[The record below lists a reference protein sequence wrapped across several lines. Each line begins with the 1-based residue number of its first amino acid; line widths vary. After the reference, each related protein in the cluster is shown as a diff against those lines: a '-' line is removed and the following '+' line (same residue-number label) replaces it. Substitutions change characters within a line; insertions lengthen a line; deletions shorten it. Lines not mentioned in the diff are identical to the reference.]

1 MFKDSYQLPPKKVS
15 AIEWTG
21 DPLHYDFQLFGLGK
35 GHREFWA
42 INPNNDILEQWDTD
56 LKFYVDTIPDTRKC
70 VVLSYRGEWIVKIFK
85 QDWYPYH
92 GYENVEIVKPKIIW
106 SYNSDVDK
114 QITFED
120 NPYGLYVPDPWE
132 RNYKLVWYMDP
143 RFNPLDEDVWVFSC
157 HPVNGD
163 ILGTKHMGYIIP
175 DIEVSF
181 NDVLPDLGV
190 DVNECCPPY
199 WDLIYEC
206 AYELDRTHLSSHD
219 ELLWVIK
226 FKPMWGPPK
235 DWKWIGTISPE
246 YTVILNPDLPDLSY
260 DIDYVIPWHDFKF
273 EHVWMIDRKH
283 LHPGE
288 DDIWAFT
295 IQVSSELDGS
305 KIIDYVS
312 PVAEIIYNPDLPHTA
327 YDIDYVIPWHDFKFE
342 HVWMLD
348 RKHLQ
353 QGEVD
358 MWAFTIHVSNEPSGS
373 KIIDHV
379 SPETEIIYNPDLPLM
394 SYDIDY
400 VIPWYDFKFEHVW
413 MLDRKH
419 LQHGEKDIWAFTIH
433 VSNEPSGSKIIDHV
447 SPETEIIYNPDL
459 PLMSYD
465 IDYVIPWYDFK
476 FAHVWMLD
484 RSISG
489 QSNIWALRL
498 YVSDELEGIKQ
509 LGTVIP
515 SNLSKQLDVI
525 FISYHE
531 VNAEENWQ
539 RVLEKAPHAKRVN
552 GVKGILSAHKA
563 AAKLAK
569 SDMFYVV
576 DGDAYLSD
584 DWNFDFQP
592 TIFDRDCTYVWN
604 SLNPVNSLTYGFGGV
619 KLFSKSKIQRLRS
632 WGTDLTLSVSN
643 KLKVINAISNITKF
657 NTSEY
662 ATWRTAFRECA
673 KLSKKE
679 DTESKQRL
687 LAWLN
692 PVPTSEYYEWA
703 KLGAEQGQLYAS
715 SDLPIDNINDYDW
728 LQLQF
733 KGKLN
738 E

>member
-1 MFKDSYQLPPKKVS
+1 MFENIYQLSPKKVS

-21 DPLHYDFQLFGLGK
+21 DSLHYDFQLFGLGK

-42 INPNNDILEQWDTD
+42 INPNTDILEQWDTD

-70 VVLSYRGEWIVKIFK
+70 VVLSYQGEWIVKIFK

-92 GYENVEIVKPKIIW
+92 GYENIEIVKPKIVW

-120 NPYGLYVPDPWE
+120 NPYGLYEPDPWE

-143 RFNPLDEDVWVFSC
+143 RFNPLDEEVWVFSSQ
-157 HPVNGD
+157 PVNGD

-181 NDVLPDLGV
+181 NDALPDLGV

-206 AYELDRTHLSSHD
+206 AYELDRKHIVSHD

-246 YTVILNPDLPDLSY
+246 YTVILNPNLPDMSY

-273 EHVWMIDRKH
+273 EHIWMLDRKH
-283 LHPGE
+283 LHNDE

-312 PVAEIIYNPDLPHTA
+312 PAAEIVYNPDLPLVS

-348 RKHLQ
+348 R
-353 QGEVD
+353 
-358 MWAFTIHVSNEPSGS
+358 
-373 KIIDHV
+373 
-379 SPETEIIYNPDLPLM
+379 
-394 SYDIDY
+394 
-400 VIPWYDFKFEHVW
+400 
-413 MLDRKH
+413 
-419 LQHGEKDIWAFTIH
+419 
-433 VSNEPSGSKIIDHV
+433 
-447 SPETEIIYNPDL
+447 
-459 PLMSYD
+459 
-465 IDYVIPWYDFK
+465 
-476 FAHVWMLD
+476 
-484 RSISG
+484 SISG
-489 QSNIWALRL
+489 QSDIWALRV
-498 YVSDELEGIKQ
+498 YVSDKLEGIKQ
-509 LGTVIP
+509 INTVIP
-515 SNLSKQLDVI
+515 SNFSKQLDVI

-531 VNAEENWQ
+531 LNAEENWQ
-539 RVLEKAPHAKRVN
+539 RVLEKAPYAKRVN
-552 GVKGILSAHKA
+552 GVTGILSAHKA

-576 DGDAYLSD
+576 DGDAYLLD

-592 TIFDRDCTYVWN
+592 TIFDRDCTHVWN
-604 SLNPVNSLTYGFGGV
+604 SLNPVNNLTYGFGGV
-619 KLFSKSKIQRLRS
+619 KLFNKSKVQRLRS
-632 WGTDLTLSVSN
+632 WGTDLTLSVSK
-643 KLKVINAISNITKF
+643 KLKIINTISNITKF

-673 KLSKKE
+673 KLAKKE
-679 DTESKQRL
+679 DAESKERL
-687 LAWLN
+687 QSWLN
-692 PVPTSEYYEWA
+692 PVVTVEYYKWA
-703 KLGAEQGQLYAS
+703 KLGAEQGSAYAS
-715 SDLPIDNINDYDW
+715 SDLPISNINDYTW
-728 LQLQF
+728 LEIQF

>member
-1 MFKDSYQLPPKKVS
+1 MFENIYQLSPKKVS
-15 AIEWTG
+15 AVEWTG
-21 DPLHYDFQLFGLGK
+21 DPLHYDFQLFRLGK

-70 VVLSYRGEWIVKIFK
+70 VVLSYQGEWIVKVFK

-92 GYENVEIVKPKIIW
+92 GYENIEIVKPKILW

-120 NPYGLYVPDPWE
+120 NPYGLYEPDPWE

-157 HPVNGD
+157 QPVNGD
-163 ILGTKHMGYIIP
+163 ILGTKHMGYLIP

-181 NDVLPDLGV
+181 NDALPDLGV
-190 DVNECCPPY
+190 DVNKCCPPY

-206 AYELDRTHLSSHD
+206 AYELDRKHIAPHD

-235 DWKWIGTISPE
+235 DWKLIGTISPD
-246 YTVILNPDLPDLSY
+246 YTVILNPDLPDMS
-260 DIDYVIPWHDFKF
+260 
-273 EHVWMIDRKH
+273 
-283 LHPGE
+283 
-288 DDIWAFT
+288 
-295 IQVSSELDGS
+295 
-305 KIIDYVS
+305 
-312 PVAEIIYNPDLPHTA
+312 

-353 QGEVD
+353 NGEND
-358 MWAFTIHVSNEPSGS
+358 MWAFTIHVSNKPNES
-373 KIIDHV
+373 KIIDYV
-379 SPETEIIYNPDLPLM
+379 SPAAEIIYNPDLPLL

-400 VIPWYDFKFEHVW
+400 VIPWHDFKFEHVW
-413 MLDRKH
+413 MLDR
-419 LQHGEKDIWAFTIH
+419 
-433 VSNEPSGSKIIDHV
+433 
-447 SPETEIIYNPDL
+447 
-459 PLMSYD
+459 
-465 IDYVIPWYDFK
+465 
-476 FAHVWMLD
+476 
-484 RSISG
+484 SISG
-489 QSNIWALRL
+489 QRDIWALRV
-498 YVSDELEGIKQ
+498 YVSDKLEGIKQ
-509 LGTVIP
+509 INTVIP
-515 SNLSKQLDVI
+515 INLSKQLDVI

-531 VNAEENWQ
+531 LNAEENWQ
-539 RVLEKAPHAKRVN
+539 RVLEKAPYAKSIN
-552 GVKGILSAHKA
+552 GVTGILSAHKA

-576 DGDAYLSD
+576 DGDAYLLD

-592 TIFDRDCTYVWN
+592 TVFDRDCTYVWN
-604 SLNPVNSLTYGFGGV
+604 SLNPVNNLTYGFGGV
-619 KLFSKSKIQRLRS
+619 KLFSKSKVQRLRS
-632 WGTDLTLSVSN
+632 WGTDLTLSVSK
-643 KLKVINAISNITKF
+643 KLKIINTISNITKF

-673 KLSKKE
+673 KLAKKE
-679 DTESKQRL
+679 DAESKQRL

-692 PVPTSEYYEWA
+692 PVVTVEYYKWA
-703 KLGAEQGQLYAS
+703 KLGAEQGSAYAS
-715 SDLPIDNINDYDW
+715 SDLPISNINDYNW
-728 LQLQF
+728 LEIQF

>member
-1 MFKDSYQLPPKKVS
+1 MFENIYQLSPKKVS
-15 AIEWTG
+15 AVEWTG
-21 DPLHYDFQLFGLGK
+21 DSLHYDFQLFGLGK

-42 INPNNDILEQWDTD
+42 INPNTDILEQWDTD

-70 VVLSYRGEWIVKIFK
+70 VVLSYQGEWIVKIFK

-92 GYENVEIVKPKIIW
+92 GYENIEIVKPKIVW

-120 NPYGLYVPDPWE
+120 NPYGLYEPDPWE

-157 HPVNGD
+157 QPVKGD
-163 ILGTKHMGYIIP
+163 ILGTKHMGYLIP

-181 NDVLPDLGV
+181 NDALPGLGV

-206 AYELDRTHLSSHD
+206 AYELDRKHIAPHD

-226 FKPMWGPPK
+226 FKPMWGSTK

-246 YTVILNPDLPDLSY
+246 YTVILNPDLPDMSY
-260 DIDYVIPWHDFKF
+260 NIDYVIPWHDFKF

-283 LHPGE
+283 LRNDE

-312 PVAEIIYNPDLPHTA
+312 PAAEIIYNPDLPDMLYDIDYVIPWHDFKFEHIWMLDRKHLQHDEKDMWTFTIHVSNEPSGSKIIDYVSPETEIVYNPDLPLVS

-348 RKHLQ
+348 CS
-353 QGEVD
+353 V
-358 MWAFTIHVSNEPSGS
+358 
-373 KIIDHV
+373 
-379 SPETEIIYNPDLPLM
+379 
-394 SYDIDY
+394 
-400 VIPWYDFKFEHVW
+400 
-413 MLDRKH
+413 
-419 LQHGEKDIWAFTIH
+419 
-433 VSNEPSGSKIIDHV
+433 
-447 SPETEIIYNPDL
+447 
-459 PLMSYD
+459 
-465 IDYVIPWYDFK
+465 
-476 FAHVWMLD
+476 
-484 RSISG
+484 SG
-489 QSNIWALRL
+489 QSDIWALRA
-498 YVSDELEGIKQ
+498 YVSDKLEGIKQ
-509 LGTVIP
+509 INTVIP
-515 SNLSKQLDVI
+515 INLSKQLDVI

-531 VNAEENWQ
+531 LNAEENWQ
-539 RVLEKAPHAKRVN
+539 RVLEKAPHAKSIN
-552 GVKGILSAHKA
+552 GVTGILSAHKA

-576 DGDAYLSD
+576 DGDAYLLD

-604 SLNPVNSLTYGFGGV
+604 SLNPVNNLTYGFGGV
-619 KLFSKSKIQRLRS
+619 KLFNKSKVQRLRS
-632 WGTDLTLSVSN
+632 WGTDLTLSVSK
-643 KLKVINAISNITKF
+643 KLKIINTISNITKF

-662 ATWRTAFRECA
+662 ATWRTAFRECV
-673 KLSKKE
+673 KLAKKE
-679 DTESKQRL
+679 DAESKKRL
-687 LAWLN
+687 QSWLN
-692 PVPTSEYYEWA
+692 PVVTVEYYKWA
-703 KLGAEQGQLYAS
+703 KLGAEQGSAYAS
-715 SDLPIDNINDYDW
+715 SDLPISNINDYTW
-728 LQLQF
+728 LEIQF